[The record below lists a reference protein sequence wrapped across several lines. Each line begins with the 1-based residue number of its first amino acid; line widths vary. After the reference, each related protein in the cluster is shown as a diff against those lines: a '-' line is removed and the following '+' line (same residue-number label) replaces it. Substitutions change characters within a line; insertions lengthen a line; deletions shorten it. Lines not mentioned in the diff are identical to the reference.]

1 MPIEQSYYMRRF
13 RVISLFLFLLLMTNF
28 VSAQVSPLEALHSL
42 QVFSGAMDAV
52 TFSPDGSRLASG
64 GRDNIIR
71 VWDAETGELLMQ
83 TEGHADWVSTL
94 TFSPGGLQIIS
105 GSRDNTVRL
114 FNADTGALIAVI
126 GGHDDDVSSVT
137 ISDDGT
143 VIASGGRDGYIKFW
157 DTSTGELIH
166 EVTQFEQPVW
176 HLAFDPAG
184 NYLASAS
191 EDGTIWIWGLRDEMA
206 GTLKQL
212 NGHTA
217 PVATFAFSSDGNLIL
232 SGGLD
237 GTVRLWDVS
246 DLSADTFEPIVTM
259 SGHLSA
265 VMGVGFSADSEVA
278 ISASLDGTVRLWDLS
293 GAVEIGRELSV
304 ISGNGA
310 PLTNLTLNPA
320 NTRAASVGTDGILNL
335 WDMSAETIATVIES
349 NQPVSITETTV
360 VSNTETRAIPGVAIQ
375 ESANIIATAIPP
387 ATINPPETLSVAS
400 PPPSNGRFLTLPSAG
415 ISIGVRTFP
424 LDGTS
429 WAIDPWEPLAGHLQG
444 TSWVTGTGNVVVGG
458 HSEHPDGSAGVFR
471 NLYNVGIGDEIF
483 MQDAGITRRYIVVN
497 ILSVDYRD
505 LSVVYPTTF
514 NRLTLFT
521 CDIPSYVSEQGI
533 YYERLVV
540 IADEV
545 PL

>member
-1 MPIEQSYYMRRF
+1 MRLF
-13 RVISLFLFLLLMTNF
+13 RVVSFFAILFLMTNF
-28 VSAQVSPLEALHSL
+28 VSAQVSPLEALQSL

-52 TFSPDGSRLASG
+52 AFSPDGSRLASG

-114 FNADTGALIAVI
+114 FNAYTGALLGVI
-126 GGHDDDVSSVT
+126 GGHDDDVTAVAMT
-137 ISDDGT
+137 PDGS
-143 VIASGGRDGYIKFW
+143 VIASGGRDGYIKLW
-157 DTSTGELIH
+157 DT
-166 EVTQFEQPVW
+166 VTAQQIDSFNQFDQAVW
-176 HLAFDPAG
+176 HLAFDSTG
-184 NYLASAS
+184 TYLASSS
-191 EDGTIWIWGLRDEMA
+191 EDGTIWLRGLWGENS
-206 GTLKQL
+206 TWLKQMI
-212 NGHTA
+212 GHTT
-217 PVATFAFSSDGNLIL
+217 PATSFAFSPDGEAIV
-232 SGGLD
+232 SGGQD

-246 DLSADTFEPIVTM
+246 DLSADTFEPVVTM
-259 SGHLSA
+259 TGHLSA
-265 VMGVGFSADSEVA
+265 VMGIGFSADSEVA

-310 PLTNLTLNPA
+310 PLTNLTLNPE
-320 NTRAASVGTDGILNL
+320 NNRAASVGTDGVLNL

-349 NQPVSITETTV
+349 NQPVRIAETTV
-360 VSNTETRAIPGVAIQ
+360 ASNTETRAIPSVAIQ
-375 ESANIIATAIPP
+375 ESANIVATAIPP
-387 ATINPPETLSVAS
+387 ATINPPETISIA
-400 PPPSNGRFLTLPSAG
+400 PPPPANGRFLTLPSAG

-429 WAIDPWEPLAGHLQG
+429 WAIDPWEPLVGHLYG
-444 TSWVTGTGNVVVGG
+444 TSWLNQTGNVVLAG

-483 MQDAGITRRYIVVN
+483 VQDAGITRRYIVVN

-505 LSVVYPTTF
+505 LSILYPTTF

-521 CDIPSYVSEQGI
+521 CDIPSYVAEQGI
-533 YYERLVV
+533 YYERLVI